1 MAVCHKTQLRV
12 RSISTMFCDDSTRSN
27 VCLAWMQE
35 LRIDHKALLVAG
47 WPTFV
52 ILKIILWGKRQGCE
66 LRTSIGRLVRLGP
79 KESVKGK
86 DLR

>member
-1 MAVCHKTQLRV
+1 MLGLAAGAP
-12 RSISTMFCDDSTRSN
+12 DS
-27 VCLAWMQE
+27 W
-35 LRIDHKALLVAG
+35 IDRKALLLA
-47 WPTFV
+47 WWLIFV

-66 LRTSIGRLVRLGP
+66 LRTSVGRLVRPGP